1 MPCVYPFQPHAKC
14 CSFWICFMGCLGGVQ
29 WVGLT
34 HISQVFL
41 HTIKSVPVQLWA
53 NKMRWNVISV
63 EQGKLRWLQTVA
75 AALPLVWMA
84 LDLIEVFRCLTE
96 HWANFFLQI
105 WAENTQLL
113 RRNPQIWYLCQFI
126 FGLNNTK
133 SERTFEHMKQFR
145 RSLLKCGDV
154 KMVTSAMLH
163 RCSAMSTYLSTK
175 AVYFVHSL
183 CPVTNGRS
191 IDHRDTFKWNFVKD
205 RNIS

>member
-1 MPCVYPFQPHAKC
+1 MLCVYPFQPHAKC
-14 CSFWICFMGCLGGVQ
+14 CSLWICFMGCLGGVQ

-96 HWANFFLQI
+96 HWANFFFYKFELKTRNCFVETHRFDIYASLFLVWTIQKVRERLNI
-105 WAENTQLL
+105 WSS
-113 RRNPQIWYLCQFI
+113 
-126 FGLNNTK
+126 
-133 SERTFEHMKQFR
+133 SEGV
-145 RSLLKCGDV
+145 C
-154 KMVTSAMLH
+154 
-163 RCSAMSTYLSTK
+163 
-175 AVYFVHSL
+175 
-183 CPVTNGRS
+183 
-191 IDHRDTFKWNFVKD
+191 
-205 RNIS
+205 